1 MVPPVQGPSTHQG
14 GAGSTKPATV
24 FGVNRRDA
32 CTRGLVAED
41 GRVQASLGAAPP
53 DWSCIERYVALPTAA
68 RAQVLGPRGAPAA
81 GAAALRAFA
90 NGAPWQGRIAASVAG
105 AAVRAGLAGRVG
117 GGVTVAVSPGT
128 TAGELPDLVLSHH
141 LARVL
146 GRPDVDMAVRVG
158 GTRPNSKPVMRV
170 SAGAEALAYA
180 KVGWSPLTRELVAA
194 EAEALRRLASAPPAS
209 FSVPELLH
217 AGEWR
222 GTALTVVAPVGGGRI
237 DAHPEPP
244 AEATTELARG
254 AGAHRSRLD
263 DGAWWQR
270 LRERIGRT
278 GAGPQRALAER
289 TAAAHGGTELDHGRF
304 HGDWTPWN
312 MTRTDGRL
320 LAWDWERAGDRAP
333 VGIDAVHHCLLVL
346 MNARGLA
353 PEQAAAETLAR
364 AGALL
369 APLGVAAD
377 AAPALVAAELLE
389 MSVRFAEAAD
399 AGVTGLDDRFGRAL
413 SALLDGG
420 YHGDGR
426 A

>member
-1 MVPPVQGPSTHQG
+1 M
-14 GAGSTKPATV
+14 
-24 FGVNRRDA
+24 FGVNRREA

-41 GRVQASLGAAPP
+41 GRVQARIGAPSA
-53 DWSCIERYVALPTAA
+53 DWNCIERYVALPTPA
-68 RAQVLGPRGAPAA
+68 RAQVLVPRRSPAA
-81 GAAALRAFA
+81 GAAALRAFS
-90 NGAPWQGRIAASVAG
+90 NGAPWRGRVAATAAG
-105 AAVRAGLAGRVG
+105 AAVRAGLVGAVG
-117 GGVTVAVSPGT
+117 GGVTVAVTPGT
-128 TAGELPDLVLSHH
+128 ATEELPELVLSHH

-146 GRPDVDMAVRVG
+146 ERAEVDMAVRVG

-170 SAGAEALAYA
+170 SAGAQALAYA

-194 EAEALRRLASAPPAS
+194 EAQALRRLGSDPPAS
-209 FSVPELLH
+209 FSAPELLH

-222 GTALTVVAPVGGGRI
+222 GLAVTAVAPVAGGRI
-237 DAHPEPP
+237 EARPEPP
-244 AEATTELARG
+244 AEATAELALG
-254 AGAHRSRLD
+254 AGVHRARLEA
-263 DGAWWQR
+263 GEWWRR
-270 LRERIGRT
+270 LRGRIERA

-289 TAAAHGGTELDHGRF
+289 TAAAHGGAELDHGRF

-312 MTRTDGRL
+312 MTRSDGRL
-320 LAWDWERAGDRAP
+320 TAWDWERAGDGAP
-333 VGIDAVHHCLLVL
+333 VGIDAIHHCLLVL

-369 APLGVAAD
+369 APLGVAAA

-413 SALLDGG
+413 SALLERE
-420 YHGDGR
+420 YHGDGH